1 MNFTYKVLHGKE
13 IKKGKISAKNYQEA
27 LTNLKS
33 QGYRPIS
40 LEEDIEKNK
49 GISLNIKFKNRDY
62 YFLFT
67 QLALILKSGIV
78 LEEALKIVAD
88 NFNEK
93 KRNILLKISQDLHSG
108 ISLSQAMAQSKKFTD
123 FILSLVDVGE
133 NSSNLEQVFRK
144 LASFY
149 KREEKLR
156 KNIYSTLTYPIILII
171 VSALVV
177 NFLMLNVIPTFA
189 DIYDQAGESLP
200 LMTRLLI
207 GFSKILREN
216 FIIISFIFLAI
227 SFFFIIY
234 LKKNPKIKDKI
245 LLKSAYYK
253 RIYTLR
259 FSFTIYTILSAGL
272 TIDEATQT
280 LCKMEA
286 NILIKKELGKV
297 SVNLKKG
304 RAYWQSLRD
313 MNIFPKIFISMVRV
327 GEETSSFKEIFK
339 NFIDCYEEET
349 ENYNKRFLEL
359 LGPILIIILSII
371 IGFIVLSIA
380 LPIFNMVNAI

>member
-123 FILSLVDVGE
+123 FIVSLVDVGE

-234 LKKNPKIKDKI
+234 LKKNHKIKDKI

-339 NFIDCYEEET
+339 NFIDYYEEET

>member
-93 KRNILLKISQDLHSG
+93 KRNILLKISQDLHIG

-123 FILSLVDVGE
+123 FIVSLVDVGE

-200 LMTRLLI
+200 LITRLLI

-234 LKKNPKIKDKI
+234 LKKNLKIKDKI

-339 NFIDCYEEET
+339 NFIDYYEEET

>member
-123 FILSLVDVGE
+123 FIVSLVDVGE

-216 FIIISFIFLAI
+216 FIIIF
-227 SFFFIIY
+227 Y
-234 LKKNPKIKDKI
+234 LLSWDFSLDI
-245 LLKSAYYK
+245 L
-253 RIYTLR
+253 
-259 FSFTIYTILSAGL
+259 
-272 TIDEATQT
+272 
-280 LCKMEA
+280 
-286 NILIKKELGKV
+286 
-297 SVNLKKG
+297 
-304 RAYWQSLRD
+304 
-313 MNIFPKIFISMVRV
+313 
-327 GEETSSFKEIFK
+327 
-339 NFIDCYEEET
+339 
-349 ENYNKRFLEL
+349 
-359 LGPILIIILSII
+359 
-371 IGFIVLSIA
+371 
-380 LPIFNMVNAI
+380 

>member
-123 FILSLVDVGE
+123 FIVSLVDVGE

-200 LMTRLLI
+200 LITRLLI

-234 LKKNPKIKDKI
+234 LKKNLKIKDKI

-339 NFIDCYEEET
+339 NFIDYYEEET

>member
-123 FILSLVDVGE
+123 FIVSLVDVGE

-227 SFFFIIY
+227 SFFFILY
-234 LKKNPKIKDKI
+234 LKKNSKIKDKI

-339 NFIDCYEEET
+339 NFIDYYEEET

>member
-123 FILSLVDVGE
+123 FIVSLVDVGE

-149 KREEKLR
+149 
-156 KNIYSTLTYPIILII
+156 II

-339 NFIDCYEEET
+339 NFIDYYEEET

>member
-1 MNFTYKVLHGKE
+1 M
-13 IKKGKISAKNYQEA
+13 
-27 LTNLKS
+27 
-33 QGYRPIS
+33 
-40 LEEDIEKNK
+40 
-49 GISLNIKFKNRDY
+49 
-62 YFLFT
+62 
-67 QLALILKSGIV
+67 
-78 LEEALKIVAD
+78 
-88 NFNEK
+88 
-93 KRNILLKISQDLHSG
+93 HSG

-123 FILSLVDVGE
+123 FIVSLVDVGE

-156 KNIYSTLTYPIILII
+156 KSIYSTLTYPIILII

-339 NFIDCYEEET
+339 NFIDYYEEET